1 MGLVS
6 RRRLGAG
13 GLLLAAAWL
22 AVASLSARQAGVAPA
37 LDRYQPGV
45 SAVQPLP
52 RDVLW
57 SGAGDFRRDA
67 IAWIAAGPLADQ
79 PRRRLSAATYALD
92 LLKDFEETLLWEE
105 TQAASTLLEW
115 ACARLRESAPLPA
128 ERAWHIAALAVLE
141 RSSTVTVL
149 RRHLEHAESRF
160 PDDDK
165 WTLVRALTD
174 EWESRER
181 PRDDGT
187 MAISSGLAARAMQHF
202 QQAASRPSV
211 RQEALLRWGAYE
223 SDLGRHDAALA
234 HFNAIGELSDPFLR
248 YWLGLVKG
256 RALRRA
262 NRAEEAIAAYQ
273 VAVAEFPSAQSA
285 TLGLAAALVS
295 ARRMADAAAI
305 VNGVVSPQI
314 TTPSPDP
321 WNIFR
326 SPDVRF
332 WPRALDE
339 LRRAV
344 AP

>member
-1 MGLVS
+1 MMRVVLW
-6 RRRLGAG
+6 
-13 GLLLAAAWL
+13 AAAVL
-22 AVASLSARQAGVAPA
+22 AVAHPLAQQAGVAGA

-45 SAVQPLP
+45 SAVQGLP

-67 IAWIAAGPLADQ
+67 TAWIAAGVPPDV
-79 PRRRLSAATYALD
+79 PRRQLAVATYVLD
-92 LLKDFEETLLWEE
+92 LLKDVEERLLWDD

-115 ACARLRESAPLPA
+115 ACAKLRESPALPA

-149 RRHLEHAESRF
+149 RKHLDHAESRV
-160 PDDDK
+160 PGDDK
-165 WTLVRALTD
+165 WPLVRALID
-174 EWESRER
+174 EWESREE

-187 MAISSGLAARAMQHF
+187 LSVSSGLAARAVQHF
-202 QQAASRPSV
+202 QQAAARISV

-234 HFNAIGELSDPFLR
+234 HLDQVGELNDPFLR
-248 YWLGLVKG
+248 YWFALIKG

-262 NRAEEAIAAYQ
+262 NRPDEAIAAYRM
-273 VAVAEFPSAQSA
+273 AVVQFPSAQSG
-285 TLGLAAALVS
+285 TLALAAALVS
-295 ARRMADAAAI
+295 ARRMSEAATV
-305 VNGVVSPQI
+305 VNGAITPQGND
-314 TTPSPDP
+314 SAPDP
-321 WNIFR
+321 WSMYR

-332 WPRALDE
+332 WPRAFDE